1 MKKIFL
7 VAALAVSSF
16 FVANAQ
22 LGVHLNLGKSLE
34 ENAEGF
40 GIGVDAQYLFSASDA
55 FSVGPEIGFS
65 KVVAGVDGF
74 SQSTIW
80 YQAVAK
86 YFIIGSSEDGGFY
99 PQANIGLATNR
110 SSVDILGTTF
120 SDSSTD
126 LQYGLGIGYQLE
138 SGFDIS
144 ARYNMVKY
152 DGGTAKGL
160 VIQVGM
166 FF

>member
-34 ENAEGF
+34 EGAEGF

-55 FSVGPEIGFS
+55 FAIGPEVGFAKTLGLPEGS
-65 KVVAGVDGF
+65 G
-74 SQSTIW
+74 SHTSIW

-86 YFIIGSSEDGGFY
+86 YFLVGSTKDGGFY
-99 PQANIGLATNR
+99 PQANIGLATSR
-110 SSVDILGTTF
+110 VSSGGF
-120 SDSSTD
+120 SFSSTD
-126 LQYGLGIGYQLE
+126 LQYGLGVGYQLE

-152 DGGTAKGL
+152 DGGSSKGL
-160 VIQVGM
+160 LIQVGM